1 MDAFSRPDPSMDP
14 PCERDAHISVV
25 QSLHLMNSKGLQAK
39 LAAPTGRAAKLAA
52 GGGDPAGIVSELYLA
67 ALGRPPNPEELAVA
81 TAVFAAPGITRAAA
95 TEDVFWALLNSAEF
109 VFNH

>member
-1 MDAFSRPDPSMDP
+1 
-14 PCERDAHISVV
+14 VV

-39 LAAPTGRAAKLAA
+39 LAAPGGRAAKLAA
-52 GGGDPAGIVSELYLA
+52 EDRTPDGIVTELYLA
-67 ALGRPPNPEELAVA
+67 TLGRPPKAEELAVA
-81 TAVFAAPGITRAAA
+81 TAAFAAPGATRATA

>member
-14 PCERDAHISVV
+14 PCERDTHISVV
-25 QSLHLMNSKGLQAK
+25 QSLHLMNSKGLQTK
-39 LAAPTGRAAKLAA
+39 LTTTSGRARTLA
-52 GGGDPAGIVSELYLA
+52 DSQKSPEEIVVELYLA
-67 ALGRPPNPEELAVA
+67 TLSRFPEPEEVAVA
-81 TAVFAAPGITRAAA
+81 TAAFTAENATRRSA